1 MYGQHEDVP
10 NGIAQEMF
18 VKELRKA
25 STKFEEAK
33 EEQMTKGF
41 IPFEQRPGLIL
52 SYIKVWVQ
60 ATTPKVYTDPSPYA
74 IYERTR
80 QKSERDRTILI

>member
-33 EEQMTKGF
+33 EE
-41 IPFEQRPGLIL
+41 
-52 SYIKVWVQ
+52 
-60 ATTPKVYTDPSPYA
+60 
-74 IYERTR
+74 
-80 QKSERDRTILI
+80 